1 MHKPILLLS
10 ILFIVCQRRVCQR
23 RDYLTSIVKLI
34 LQKISNL
41 DDCNAMSVM
50 PSMPCSMMSEIQ
62 IRDTSTATL
71 RLAQM
76 SPSFRSLRSPM
87 SARVLTFTLILH
99 ILCKLRWQFL
109 SRNFQFNTY
118 NICKRKV
125 QIINNTINKD

>member
-34 LQKISNL
+34 LQKNSNL
-41 DDCNAMSVM
+41 ESRRLQCHVGDAIHAMLDDVGDTNSRHKYRHSSSCPDVSILSV
-50 PSMPCSMMSEIQ
+50 SSE
-62 IRDTSTATL
+62 SYVSSCA
-71 RLAQM
+71 
-76 SPSFRSLRSPM
+76 
-87 SARVLTFTLILH
+87 LILH

>member
-34 LQKISNL
+34 LQKNSNL

-76 SPSFRSLRSPM
+76 SPSLRSLRSPM